1 MFECGRITMENPFNK
16 AKNVF
21 LEKVDTMDYI
31 DLDINVVVRHRLEQL
46 IANVPFQIVILTG
59 KPGVGKSYLIK
70 QLEQNIPKDRLHI
83 QLFPF
88 LSLNGFLAQLHIK
101 FLPHIKIFKNMTRD
115 EFFKSFSNNLKR
127 EDLSPTIIIDEVQL
141 YGDKELEVI
150 RMLSDCRVFRFILV
164 THSLKNKEV
173 LNESYFTSR
182 TWDKVVIKELD
193 TKGINLFITQK
204 LNKANMST
212 ILRLFKDWH
221 FRFIYRQTRGNLRL
235 LTRMCF
241 LMFDLCEH
249 YYVAE
254 PTLFNKGEIP
264 KKILEMSAIELGS
277 INV

>member
-1 MFECGRITMENPFNK
+1 MNPFSE

-31 DLDINVVVRHRLEQL
+31 DLDINISARHRIEQL
-46 IANVPFQIVILTG
+46 IAKVPFQIVILTG

-70 QLEQNIPKDRLHI
+70 QLEQSVPTDRLHI

-101 FLPHIKIFKNMTRD
+101 FLPRIKIHKNMTRD
-115 EFFKSFSNNLKR
+115 EFFKSFSENLKR
-127 EDLSPTIIIDEVQL
+127 EELSPTIIIDEVQL

-164 THSLKNKEV
+164 THALQHKEV

-182 TWDKVVIKELD
+182 IWDKVVIRELD
-193 TKGINLFITQK
+193 IQNIRLFVTQK
-204 LNKANMST
+204 LNKANMGAVA
-212 ILRLFKDWH
+212 RLFKEWQYK
-221 FRFIYRQTRGNLRL
+221 FIYKQTQGNLRL
-235 LTRMCF
+235 ITRMCF
-241 LMFDLCEH
+241 LLFDLCEH
-249 YYVAE
+249 YYSVE

-264 KKILEMSAIELGS
+264 KKIMEMSAIELGS
-277 INV
+277 LDV

>member
-1 MFECGRITMENPFNK
+1 MNPFSE

-31 DLDINVVVRHRLEQL
+31 DLDINILARSRIEQL
-46 IANVPFQIVILTG
+46 IAKVPFQIVILTG

-70 QLEQNIPKDRLHI
+70 QLESSIPSDSLHI

-88 LSLNGFLAQLHIK
+88 ISLNAFLAQLHVK
-101 FLPHIKIFKNMTRD
+101 FLPNIKINKNMTRD
-115 EFFKSFSNNLKR
+115 EFFTSFSENLPR

-164 THSLKNKEV
+164 THALKHKEV

-182 TWDKVVIKELD
+182 IWDRVIIQELD
-193 TKGINLFITQK
+193 LQNVRLFINQK
-204 LNKANMST
+204 LQKAGLSV
-212 ILRLFKDWH
+212 IPRLFKDWH
-221 FRFIYRQTRGNLRL
+221 YKFIFKQTHGNLRL

-241 LMFDLCEH
+241 LLFDLCEH
-249 YYVAE
+249 YYAIE

-264 KKILEMSAIELGS
+264 RKFVEMAAIELGS
-277 INV
+277 LDAN